1 MAGIIFSKKNIALLL
16 VIASIGIA
24 LSLVSFRYS
33 AYTAEEIARIASV
46 DVKSNAQI
54 EAHDLSQ
61 ILLHTLES
69 VTNNLRALANSQPV
83 QNGDEDAGLSL
94 LNNTQASTSE
104 LTEGYYWLDKDGK
117 LTAWSSPNTS
127 ELQRYQGFDLS
138 EREFYTIPRS
148 NFVPYYSNAIDSP
161 DMVPRLY
168 ISYPVLTP
176 EKDSD
181 NNGENR
187 TSFNGVI
194 VAVVD
199 LDSLGTFLQNEI
211 SPEFMSNVGLMDKNG
226 VILYARNQSLVGKNY
241 QSDDFQATVPDEVK
255 SEYMVIL
262 TKSLAPYP
270 GAEDITYNGTTTT
283 ISFQPINVDEKHI
296 WTLFLGSPHNLAT
309 DVGILIE
316 QQKNLSSQ
324 IVIIIALIAVG
335 IAVLILSWNKRLER
349 AVRDRT
355 IELETANISLGESN
369 RLLVGT
375 NEQLQTHDRMQKEFI
390 NIAAHELRTP
400 IIPILSEAEFL
411 SQRFQPHENRI
422 LVEEEQI
429 RSIIVNAKRLDR
441 LASDILDVTR
451 IESKTLNLNKE
462 NFDLD
467 DLIQQAI
474 RETTERLLIGKAN
487 KIDFSYEP
495 FHCIIYADKARMLQ
509 VIMNLI
515 DNAVKFTD
523 KGKISIRV
531 TRIKKEIEVEVND
544 TGSGIDNQIMPR
556 LFSKFVTTSENGT
569 GLGLFISKNI
579 VEAHGGIIRA
589 ENNEIKGA
597 TFKFRIP
604 TE

>member
-1 MAGIIFSKKNIALLL
+1 LAGIIFSKKNIALLL

-61 ILLHTLES
+61 ILLYTLES

-138 EREFYTIPRS
+138 DREFYTIPRS
-148 NFVPYYSNAIDSP
+148 SFVPYYSNAIDSP

-176 EKDSD
+176 EKDSG

-199 LDSLGTFLQNEI
+199 LDSLGTFLQDEI

-255 SEYMVIL
+255 SEYMGIL
-262 TKSLAPYP
+262 TRSLAPYP

-474 RETTERLLIGKAN
+474 RETTERLLIGKAK

-531 TRIKKEIEVEVND
+531 TRINKEIEVEVND

-556 LFSKFVTTSENGT
+556 LFSKFVSTSENGT

-604 TE
+604 TD